1 MMAKKEVVLA
11 QTDELQD
18 GEMKAFSFGENK
30 VLLSKI
36 AGKFYA
42 VGGLCPHYGAS
53 LDEGILHDGTV
64 VCPWHHASYDA
75 KTGDL
80 KEPPSLDSLPSYEVV
95 IRGKDVV
102 VRLPEVLPDRRVP
115 LMTKHDPKADQRL
128 FAIVGAGA
136 AGNAA
141 AQTLREDGY
150 RGRIIMITHEDS
162 VPYDRPILSKEYME
176 GAADED
182 WVPLR
187 SKAFYQDHDIELMF
201 QTEVRRVDIPK
212 KLITFDNDE
221 TLAYDAILLASG
233 GAPRALAVPGAEL
246 KNIFSLRTFEDSKE
260 IVQAAQKASHVVII
274 GAGFIGMETAHS
286 LTKRGLD
293 ITVIAPQETPFQNVL
308 GKEIGKLFQKLH
320 EKAGVRFKMGAKV
333 AKFEGNE
340 KVQTVVLENGERIA
354 ADLVIVGIGVR
365 PATDFLHGIDLLP
378 DGSLAV
384 DEFFRVAEDVYAAGD
399 IATFPLPH
407 TGEKVRIEHWRT
419 AQQHGRVAGHNMA
432 GKKVSYTSVP
442 FFWTNQVDLYFRYVG
457 YAKEWDDIIIQG
469 DIASQNFIA
478 YYVKN
483 NKVYAA
489 AGNNT
494 EKEMAAIEVLM
505 GLNKMPSAQELKGG
519 AINILEFLDKQ

>member
-1 MMAKKEVVLA
+1 MAMKEVVLA
-11 QTDELQD
+11 RTDELQD

-53 LDEGILHDGTV
+53 LDEGILHDSTI
-64 VCPWHHASYDA
+64 VCPWHHAAYDA

-80 KEPPSLDSLPSYEVV
+80 LEPPSLDALPSYEVT
-95 IRGKDVV
+95 IQGENVV
-102 VRLPEVLPDRRVP
+102 LKLPEDLPDRRVP
-115 LMTKHDPKADQRL
+115 FMTRHDPKADHRL

-141 AQTLREDGY
+141 AQTLREDGFK
-150 RGRIIMITHEDS
+150 GRIIMITREES
-162 VPYDRPILSKEYME
+162 VPYDRPMLSKEFME
-176 GAADED
+176 GAAEEES
-182 WVPLR
+182 VPLR
-187 SKAFYQDHDIELMF
+187 SKAFYEDHDIELMF
-201 QTEVRRVDIPK
+201 QTEVRRVDIPN
-212 KLITFDNDE
+212 KLITFENDK

-233 GAPRALAVPGAEL
+233 GSPKPLVVPGAEL
-246 KNIFSLRTFEDSKE
+246 KNIFTLRSFEDSKE
-260 IVQAAQKASHVVII
+260 IVQAGQNASHVVVI
-274 GAGFIGMETAHS
+274 GSGFIGMETAHS
-286 LTKRGLD
+286 LTKRK
-293 ITVIAPQETPFQNVL
+293 IPVTVISLAETPFQNAL
-308 GKEIGKLFQKLH
+308 GKEVGKLFQKLH
-320 EKAGVRFKMGAKV
+320 EKAGVRFEMRAKV

-340 KVQTVVLENGERIA
+340 SVRAVVLENGERIS
-354 ADLVIVGIGVR
+354 ADLVVVGMGVR
-365 PATDFLHGIDLLP
+365 PATDFLHGIGLLP

-384 DEFFRVAEDVYAAGD
+384 DEFFRAAEDVYAAGD

-432 GKKVSYTSVP
+432 GKKVAYTSVP

-457 YAKEWDDIIIQG
+457 YAKEWDEIIING
-469 DIASQNFIA
+469 DLDSQDFIA

-483 NKVYAA
+483 SKVYAA
-489 AGNNT
+489 AGNNR

-505 GLNKMPSAQELKGG
+505 GLNKMPSPKELKGG
-519 AINILEFLDKQ
+519 KISLLKLLDKS

>member
-1 MMAKKEVVLA
+1 MAMKEVVLA
-11 QTDELQD
+11 RIDELQD

-53 LDEGILHDGTV
+53 LDEGILHDGTI
-64 VCPWHHASYDA
+64 VCPWHHAFYDA

-80 KEPPSLDSLPSYEVV
+80 KEPPSLDSLPSYEV
-95 IRGKDVV
+95 IIQGQNVV
-102 VRLPEVLPDRRVP
+102 VKLPEVIPDRRVHV
-115 LMTKHDPKADQRL
+115 MTKHDPKADKRI

-141 AQTLREDGY
+141 AQTLREDGF
-150 RGRIIMITHEDS
+150 RGRIVMITREDS
-162 VPYDRPILSKEYME
+162 VPYDRPMLSKEYME
-176 GAADED
+176 GAAEEES
-182 WVPLR
+182 VPLR
-187 SKAFYQDHDIELMF
+187 SRTFYEDHDIELML
-201 QTEVRRVDIPK
+201 QSKVTRVDIPN
-212 KLITFDNDE
+212 KLITFENGE
-221 TLAYDAILLASG
+221 SLAYNAILLATG
-233 GAPRALAVPGAEL
+233 GVPKRLAIPGAEL
-246 KNIFSLRTFEDSKE
+246 KNIFTLRSFEDSKK
-260 IVQAAQKASHVVII
+260 IVRAAQNASHVGII

-286 LTKRGLD
+286 LTKRNLSV
-293 ITVIAPQETPFQNVL
+293 TVITPKEAPFQNVL
-308 GKEIGKLFQKLH
+308 GKEIGKVFQELH

-333 AKFEGNE
+333 IRFEGNE
-340 KVQTVVLENGERIA
+340 SVQSVVLADGERIE
-354 ADLVIVGIGVR
+354 ADLVIVGVGVR
-365 PATDFLHGIDLLP
+365 PATDLLHGIDLLP

-384 DEFFRVAEDVYAAGD
+384 DQFFCAAEDVYAAGD

-419 AQQHGRVAGHNMA
+419 ALQHGRVAGHNMA
-432 GKKVSYTSVP
+432 GKKAAYTSVP

-457 YAKEWDDIIIQG
+457 YAKSWDDIIIQG
-469 DIASQNFIA
+469 DLASQNFIA

-489 AGNNT
+489 AGNNM

-505 GLNKMPSAQELKGG
+505 QLNKMPSPKELKGG
-519 AINILEFLDKQ
+519 AINVIELLSKQ